1 MRRSIKTI
9 AQEVRA
15 DWKNI
20 SPYAKPYLDAMSTLD
35 KVDDMYGLDYARSI
49 INYFLVNSMGWRGQ
63 VARTVKKEL
72 NEMVK

>member
-35 KVDDMYGLDYARSI
+35 KIDDMYGLDYARSI